1 MCDSPYAGV
10 ERKEKNMSW
19 SKVSAAD
26 VQPQAWKNKGGTTRE
41 LLAWPHAH
49 DWALRIS
56 VARVERDGPFSAFPG
71 VHRWLAVIKGAGLR
85 LFDWPQGIGDEPLR
99 FDGGLAPEAELIKGE
114 TEVFNVMERR
124 GNLEVEPASHVL
136 LPRTPWVG
144 LFTVEGGLLEHGH
157 RAMPLAP
164 LTLAWCEAPAAQSCV
179 FTSPDATNNH
189 AWWLT
194 WSGE

>member
-1 MCDSPYAGV
+1 
-10 ERKEKNMSW
+10 MSW

-26 VQPQAWKNKGGTTRE
+26 VQPQAWKNGGGTTRE

-49 DWALRIS
+49 DWAVRVS

-71 VHRWLAVIKGAGLR
+71 VHRWLAVVGGAGLR
-85 LFDWPQGIGDEPLR
+85 LFDWPQSIGDEPLR
-99 FDGGLAPEAELIKGE
+99 FEGGLAPEAALIKGG
-114 TEVFNVMERR
+114 TDVFNAMERR
-124 GNLEVEPASHVL
+124 GNLELQPASHVL

-164 LTLAWCEAPAAQSCV
+164 LTLAWCEAPAGQSCV
-179 FTSPDATNNH
+179 FTGPDSSGSH